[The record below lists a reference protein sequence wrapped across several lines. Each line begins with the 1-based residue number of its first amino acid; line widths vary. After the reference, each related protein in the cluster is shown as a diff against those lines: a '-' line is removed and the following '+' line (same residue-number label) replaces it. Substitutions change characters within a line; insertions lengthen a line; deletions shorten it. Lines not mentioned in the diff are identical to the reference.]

1 MSQRLRGYTAEQ
13 ALAYLQDLPSDLS
26 DNDGR
31 NGDNEDDEAPTITA
45 VESASSNCD
54 SSDEDVPAL
63 SVRLQ
68 IPSSRGRGRAM
79 GQKRCPTI
87 ISTRGRLES
96 SNGVPFH
103 LEEEEA
109 ENVGKDSSKW
119 QTISTRIT
127 VGRFSTRTFFASS
140 PCTWSHSTCSYK
152 NTCWSWNICLQNIC
166 QWSNDMPYMQVHY
179 CRRPAHQWGWLE
191 NWTCWDEQIRWVNY
205 SSGSKWRT

>member
-1 MSQRLRGYTAEQ
+1 MSQRLGRYTAEQ

-31 NGDNEDDEAPTITA
+31 NDDNEDDEAPTIMA

-79 GQKRCPTI
+79 GWKRCPTT

-103 LEEEEA
+103 LEEEA
-109 ENVGKDSSKW
+109 ENVGKDGSKW
-119 QTISTRIT
+119 QTISPRIT
-127 VGRFSTRTFFASS
+127 VGRFST
-140 PCTWSHSTCSYK
+140 
-152 NTCWSWNICLQNIC
+152 QNILRRAPGPTAHAATRIYAGHEM
-166 QWSNDMPYMQVHY
+166 SAFRIFVNEAMIAPYMQVHY
-179 CRRPAHQWGWLE
+179 CRRPAHQWG
-191 NWTCWDEQIRWVNY
+191 
-205 SSGSKWRT
+205 